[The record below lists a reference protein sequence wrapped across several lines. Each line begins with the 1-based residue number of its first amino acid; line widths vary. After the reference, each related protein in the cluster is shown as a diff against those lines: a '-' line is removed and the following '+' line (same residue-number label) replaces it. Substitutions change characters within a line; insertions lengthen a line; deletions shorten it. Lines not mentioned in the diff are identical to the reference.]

1 MSFPLSPTN
10 GQQAS
15 INGVTYVYSSALTAW
30 TVSTG
35 FGDTFLNISVT
46 DTVNSGNLAVTG
58 LASVT
63 GNITVGNVV
72 TVGIV
77 TAPTFVGNLTGAATT
92 ATTAGTVTTA
102 AQPNITSVGSLGNTQ
117 ISSLGIGTAA
127 SGNVGE
133 IRATDNITAY
143 FSDRRLKEITGTIP
157 DAIYKV
163 MSLSGVQFTNNDR
176 AAEFGY
182 TSQHAQVG
190 VIAQEVQRV
199 LPEAV
204 VPAPFDIATDDHGV
218 EISRTGQNYLTV
230 QYEKIIPLLIEAIKQ
245 QQFMIQELQQRMD

>member
-10 GQQAS
+10 GQQAN
-15 INGVTYVYSSALTAW
+15 INGVTYVYSSTLTAW

-35 FGDTFLNISVT
+35 YGDTFLNISVT
-46 DTVNSGNLAVTG
+46 DTVNSGNLLVTG
-58 LASVT
+58 TASVT
-63 GNITVGNVV
+63 GNITG
-72 TVGIV
+72 
-77 TAPTFVGNLTGAATT
+77 GNLSA
-92 ATTAGTVTTA
+92 V
-102 AQPNITSVGSLGNTQ
+102 NLVINS
-117 ISSLGIGTAA
+117 ISSDDSTVITIEDGVSVIGQ
-127 SGNVGE
+127 
-133 IRATDNITAY
+133 IFATDNITAY
-143 FSDRRLKEITGTIP
+143 FSDRRLKDITGTIP
-157 DAIYKV
+157 DAISKV
-163 MSLSGVQFTNNDR
+163 MSLSGVHFTNNDR

-204 VPAPFDIATDDHGV
+204 GPAPFDIATDDHGV

>member
-1 MSFPLSPTN
+1 MSFPTSPTN
-10 GQQAS
+10 GQQAN
-15 INGVTYVYSSALTAW
+15 INGVTYVYSSTLTAW

-46 DTVNSGNLAVTG
+46 DTVNSSNLLATG
-58 LASVT
+58 IASVT
-63 GNITVGNVV
+63 GNITGGNVV

-77 TAPTFVGNLTGAATT
+77 TATTFVGNLTGA
-92 ATTAGTVTTA
+92 
-102 AQPNITSVGSLGNTQ
+102 GNTQ

-157 DAIYKV
+157 DAIDKV

-230 QYEKIIPLLIEAIKQ
+230 QYEKITPLLIEAIKQ
-245 QQFMIQELQQRMD
+245 QQFMIQELQKRPD

>member
-10 GQQAS
+10 GQQAN
-15 INGVTYVYSSALTAW
+15 INGVTYVYSSTLTAW

-35 FGDTFLNISVT
+35 YGDTFLNISVT
-46 DTVNSGNLAVTG
+46 DTVNSGNLLVTG
-58 LASVT
+58 TASVT
-63 GNITVGNVV
+63 GNITG
-72 TVGIV
+72 
-77 TAPTFVGNLTGAATT
+77 GNLSA
-92 ATTAGTVTTA
+92 V
-102 AQPNITSVGSLGNTQ
+102 NLVINS
-117 ISSLGIGTAA
+117 ISSDDSTVITIEDGVSVIGQ
-127 SGNVGE
+127 
-133 IRATDNITAY
+133 IFATDNITAY
-143 FSDRRLKEITGTIP
+143 FSDRRLKDITGTIP
-157 DAIYKV
+157 DAISKV
-163 MSLSGVQFTNNDR
+163 MSLSGVHFTNNDR

-204 VPAPFDIATDDHGV
+204 EPAPFDIATDDHGV

>member
-10 GQQAS
+10 GQQAN
-15 INGVTYVYSSALTAW
+15 INGVTYVYSSTLTAW

-35 FGDTFLNISVT
+35 YGDTFLNISVT
-46 DTVNSGNLAVTG
+46 DTVNSGNLLVTG
-58 LASVT
+58 TASVT
-63 GNITVGNVV
+63 GNITG
-72 TVGIV
+72 
-77 TAPTFVGNLTGAATT
+77 GNLSA
-92 ATTAGTVTTA
+92 V
-102 AQPNITSVGSLGNTQ
+102 NLVINS
-117 ISSLGIGTAA
+117 ISSDDSTVITIEDGVSVIGQ
-127 SGNVGE
+127 
-133 IRATDNITAY
+133 IFATDNITAY
-143 FSDRRLKEITGTIP
+143 FSDRRLKDITGTIP
-157 DAIYKV
+157 DAISKV
-163 MSLSGVQFTNNDR
+163 MSLSGVHFTNNDR

>member
-1 MSFPLSPTN
+1 MSFPLSPTD

-35 FGDTFLNISVT
+35 FGGTFLNISVT
-46 DTVNSGNLAVTG
+46 DTVNSGNLVVTG

-77 TAPTFVGNLTGAATT
+77 SATGNVTGSNLI
-92 ATTAGTVTTA
+92 GTVATA

-117 ISSLGIGTAA
+117 ISSLGIGTTA

-204 VPAPFDIATDDHGV
+204 VPAPFDIATDAHGV
-218 EISRTGQNYLTV
+218 EISRTGQHYLTV

>member
-10 GQQAS
+10 GQQAN
-15 INGVTYVYSSALTAW
+15 INGVTYVYSSTLTAW

-35 FGDTFLNISVT
+35 YGDTFLNISVT
-46 DTVNSGNLAVTG
+46 DTVNSGNLLVTG
-58 LASVT
+58 TASVT
-63 GNITVGNVV
+63 GNITG
-72 TVGIV
+72 
-77 TAPTFVGNLTGAATT
+77 GNLSA
-92 ATTAGTVTTA
+92 V
-102 AQPNITSVGSLGNTQ
+102 NLVINS
-117 ISSLGIGTAA
+117 ISSDDSTFITIEDGVSVIGQ
-127 SGNVGE
+127 
-133 IRATDNITAY
+133 IFATDNITAY
-143 FSDRRLKEITGTIP
+143 FSDRRLKDITGTIP
-157 DAIYKV
+157 DAISKV
-163 MSLSGVQFTNNDR
+163 MSLSGVHFTNNDR

>member
-10 GQQAS
+10 GQQAN

-35 FGDTFLNISVT
+35 YGDTFLNISVT
-46 DTVNSGNLAVTG
+46 DTVNSGNLLATG
-58 LASVT
+58 IASVT
-63 GNITVGNVV
+63 GNITGGNVV

-77 TAPTFVGNLTGAATT
+77 TATTFVGNLTGA
-92 ATTAGTVTTA
+92 
-102 AQPNITSVGSLGNTQ
+102 GNTQ

-157 DAIYKV
+157 DAIDKV

-230 QYEKIIPLLIEAIKQ
+230 QYEKITPLLIEAIKQ
-245 QQFMIQELQQRMD
+245 QQFMIQELQKRPD